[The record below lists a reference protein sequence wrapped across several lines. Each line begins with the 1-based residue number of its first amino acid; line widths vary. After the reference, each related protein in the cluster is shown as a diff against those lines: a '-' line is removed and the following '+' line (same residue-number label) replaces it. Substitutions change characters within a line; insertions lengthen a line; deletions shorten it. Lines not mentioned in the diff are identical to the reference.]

1 MIGPIIFEM
10 LIESDPPGELVKLNQ
25 QTIVKIFKIFKALE
39 WVISV

>member
-10 LIESDPPGELVKLNQ
+10 LIESDPPGKLKQ

-39 WVISV
+39 